1 MIVWNSQ
8 TGVARTPQEDPQN
21 PGEHLLRD
29 DDVKVEPP
37 TFDINEQD
45 CKYVDSK
52 WVISKKI
59 KTIEVNGE
67 EVEDDYQEEP
77 SRPLTAREQFNG
89 LRQEKLQIME
99 LWGKGLQD
107 RPFTEEELAY
117 RQKLRDIPETTDFQ
131 VDENGVLTGV
141 KWPDPPE
148 ST

>member
-1 MIVWNSQ
+1 MIVWNSG
-8 TGVARTPQEDPQN
+8 TAVPRTAQEDPLN
-21 PGEHLLRD
+21 SGEYLLRD

-37 TFDINEQD
+37 AFDINEQD

-52 WVISKKI
+52 WVVSKKI
-59 KTIEVNGE
+59 KYIEINGE
-67 EVEDDYQEEP
+67 NVEDDSEP
-77 SRPLTAREQFNG
+77 NKPLTAREQFNG
-89 LRQEKLQIME
+89 IRQEKLQIME

-117 RQKLRDIPETTDFQ
+117 RQKLRDLPETTDFQ

-141 KWPDPPE
+141 NWPDPPE